1 MFILYV
7 DYFSVSYVIVVIT
20 QLGKFLKKIRLLT
33 WGLITEQKPKSVPKK
48 GRKLVVFLD
57 NFSEPNLKYKEK

>member
-1 MFILYV
+1 MFILCRLL
-7 DYFSVSYVIVVIT
+7 FFKLCKNCIA
-20 QLGKFLKKIRLLT
+20 QLEVFLKKIRLLT

-57 NFSEPNLKYKEK
+57 NFSEPNLKYKER